1 MAGKMTR
8 GKTGA
13 KTGAKTG
20 GKSRKLNA
28 YFKKLMDAK
37 SKNLDSFEY
46 KGAKYVRSMHA
57 IRPGATKVPIY
68 KKD

>member
-1 MAGKMTR
+1 MAKKMTR
-8 GKTGA
+8 KTGSKTSGKT
-13 KTGAKTG
+13 
-20 GKSRKLNA
+20 RKLNA

-37 SKNLDSFEY
+37 SKNLASFEY

-68 KKD
+68 KKA